1 MDLQKFLDDNF
12 ESRVIQSHIPEITKN
27 EPCCLGIDEAGRGP
41 VLGPM
46 VYGICYCPV
55 SMAEK
60 LAGLGF
66 ADSKTLKEEDRDK
79 LLEVIEENIEYIGW
93 AIKIISPTQI
103 STDMLRR
110 NKISLNELSHNAAI
124 ELTKK
129 TIASGA
135 HISEMY
141 VDTVGSAP
149 KYQEMLSKIFTD
161 MKVTVQPK
169 ADADFPIVS
178 AASICAKV
186 ARDRCIKGWKFQEGT
201 FPEEYGSGYPND
213 PKTKQWLKDIL
224 DPVFGYPQFVRFSW
238 STCSNILE
246 KSTPLVKWEDEDEDE
261 STKGIP
267 SITSFYSKPGESK
280 KVKSCRYFIERNLV
294 SISDL

>member
-1 MDLQKFLDDNF
+1 MDLKEYLENNF
-12 ESRVIQSHIPEITKN
+12 ESRVIQSHIPEITKT

-60 LAGLGF
+60 LANLGF
-66 ADSKTLKEEDRDK
+66 ADSKTLTEESRDK
-79 LLEVIEENIEYIGW
+79 LLEVIEENSEFIGW
-93 AIKIISPTQI
+93 AVKIISPTQI
-103 STDMLRR
+103 SNDMLRR
-110 NKISLNELSHNAAI
+110 CKISLNELSHNAAI
-124 ELTKK
+124 ELVQK
-129 TIASGA
+129 TEASGA
-135 HISEMY
+135 NISEMY

-149 KYQEMLSKIFTD
+149 KYQEKLSNIFPGI
-161 MKVTVQPK
+161 KVTVQPK

-186 ARDRCIKGWKFQEGT
+186 ARDRCIKGWKFQEGE
-201 FPEEYGSGYPND
+201 FPEEYGSGYPAD
-213 PKTKQWLKDIL
+213 PKTKQWLQDIL

-246 KSTPLVKWEDEDEDE
+246 KSALSVEWEDDDEE
-261 STKGIP
+261 TMKGA
-267 SITSFYSKPGESK
+267 SAITSFYAKQGETK
-280 KVKSCRYFIERNLV
+280 KAKSCRYFTERKLV
-294 SISDL
+294 PVLDL